1 VSAVGVIAEM
11 TLREAARK
19 KVLWLA
25 LAGGAAFLALFG
37 TGLHFQMQALA
48 RQMPPVLRGAAA
60 NTLLLIGLYGADLLT
75 VIMTVLVSADT
86 LSGEIASG
94 TIQAVATKPIER
106 WELVTGKWLGCLAIV
121 TLYLLVIVG
130 GTAGLGWWIGGAR
143 AEHLATGAGLIWLES
158 AVVLTLTLL
167 FGTMLSTLATAVLVL
182 GLHGLAF
189 LGGWT
194 EQMGAL
200 VHSERAAT
208 VGILASVV
216 MPSEALWRRAVY
228 VMRSPLVSALGL
240 GPMANLG
247 ASVPSRAMVGYA
259 VVYMAAAFALA
270 LVRFGRRDL

>member
-1 VSAVGVIAEM
+1 MSAVGVIAEM